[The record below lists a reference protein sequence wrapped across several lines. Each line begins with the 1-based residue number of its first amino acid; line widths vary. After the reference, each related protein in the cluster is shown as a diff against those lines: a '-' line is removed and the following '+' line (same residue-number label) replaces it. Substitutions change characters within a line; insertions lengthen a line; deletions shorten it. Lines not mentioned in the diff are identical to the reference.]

1 MKLARAFL
9 ICCAISLPAEAITV
23 KDFAGREI
31 TLQQPAKRIVALA
44 PHIVENLYSGTIA
57 QSGSQN
63 FLPEVMS
70 NEESGEAIKAL
81 FGRARLR

>member
-1 MKLARAFL
+1 MKLARTFL

-44 PHIVENLYSGTIA
+44 PHIVENLYSAGA
-57 QSGSQN
+57 GDALVGVVSY
-63 FLPEVMS
+63 S
-70 NEESGEAIKAL
+70 NYPQEAKKIPRWDPTTL
-81 FGRARLR
+81 LV